1 MSVTFLFPS
10 AAILITLLSW
20 FHPALLAPLADYIV
34 PLLGLVM
41 LGMGITLR
49 FENFLGILR
58 NPRIIMIGVVLQF
71 LLMPLFAWIVAIVFG
86 LEQSLLVGLVIVGA
100 CPGGTAS
107 NVICYLA
114 RGDVA
119 LSIMLTTV
127 STVLA
132 VVITP
137 LLTWIYLGERV
148 DVPVFNMMRDIF
160 LIIVVPVTLG
170 VLINHYLGD
179 RLHVVKRLFPFV
191 SLFAIILIIGI
202 VMALTQSQLH
212 LVALPVLA
220 AVVWHNLLGMLAGY
234 YTSKWLGLD
243 DKTCRTIAI
252 EVGMQNSGLAVVLA
266 KNYFSVM
273 AALPAAVFSIWHNI
287 SGSLFAG
294 YWARK
299 MDAMK
304 P

>member
-20 FHPALLAPLADYIV
+20 FYPGLLAPLAEYIV

-58 NPRIIMIGVVLQF
+58 NPRIITIGVVLQF
-71 LLMPLFAWIVAIVFG
+71 LFMPLFAWIVAMVFG

-137 LLTWIYLGERV
+137 LLTWLYLGERV

-160 LIIVVPVTLG
+160 LISVVPVTLG

>member
-20 FHPALLAPLADYIV
+20 FYPGLLAPLSDYIV

-58 NPRIIMIGVVLQF
+58 NPRVITIGVVLQF
-71 LLMPLFAWIVAIVFG
+71 LFMPLFAWIVAMVFG

-132 VVITP
+132 VVMTP
-137 LLTWIYLGERV
+137 LLTWVYLGERV

-179 RLHVVKRLFPFV
+179 RMHVVKKLFPFV

-252 EVGMQNSGLAVVLA
+252 EVGMQNSAMAVVLA

-299 MDAMK
+299 TDAMK

>member
-1 MSVTFLFPS
+1 MSVTFLFPLG
-10 AAILITLLSW
+10 AILITLLSW
-20 FHPALLAPLADYIV
+20 FYPALLAPMADYIV
-34 PLLGLVM
+34 PLLSLVM

-58 NPRIIMIGVVLQF
+58 NPRVITIGVVLQF
-71 LLMPLFAWIVAIVFG
+71 LFMPLFAWIVAKVFG
-86 LEQSLLVGLVIVGA
+86 LEQTLLIGLVLVGA

-127 STVLA
+127 TTILA
-132 VVITP
+132 VVMTP
-137 LLTWIYLGERV
+137 LLTWLYLGEQV
-148 DVPVFNMMRDIF
+148 EVPVTGMMRDI
-160 LIIVVPVTLG
+160 LMIIVVPVMTG

-179 RLHVVKRLFPFV
+179 HLHPVKKLFPFV
-191 SLFAIILIIGI
+191 SLIAIIMIIGI
-202 VMALTQSQLH
+202 VMALTRSQLH

-266 KNYFSVM
+266 KNYFSAM
-273 AALPAAVFSIWHNI
+273 AALPAGIFSIWHNI

>member
-20 FHPALLAPLADYIV
+20 FFPGLLAPLSDYIV

-58 NPRIIMIGVVLQF
+58 NPRVITIGVVLQF
-71 LLMPLFAWIVAIVFG
+71 LFMPLFAWIVAMVFG

-132 VVITP
+132 VVMTP
-137 LLTWIYLGERV
+137 LLTWLYLGERV

-179 RLHVVKRLFPFV
+179 RMHLVKRLFPFV

-287 SGSLFAG
+287 SGSLFAS

-299 MDAMK
+299 TDAMK